1 MTKAVFMNKMQ
12 VCEASFAINKSV
24 TIPCWWC
31 MLSSELPVW
40 IRTKDVSSLVSCLQQ
55 WPPTDGVKERNYTV
69 MSFFSRNFFGFELMV
84 SFSLYTPLWLWVPCF
99 NNVLCGED
107 DLLFVSDLFIQ
118 ELLLFSKMK
127 SNPLP
132 VSF

>member
-1 MTKAVFMNKMQ
+1 
-12 VCEASFAINKSV
+12 
-24 TIPCWWC
+24 
-31 MLSSELPVW
+31 
-40 IRTKDVSSLVSCLQQ
+40 
-55 WPPTDGVKERNYTV
+55 

-99 NNVLCGED
+99 NNVLCGEG